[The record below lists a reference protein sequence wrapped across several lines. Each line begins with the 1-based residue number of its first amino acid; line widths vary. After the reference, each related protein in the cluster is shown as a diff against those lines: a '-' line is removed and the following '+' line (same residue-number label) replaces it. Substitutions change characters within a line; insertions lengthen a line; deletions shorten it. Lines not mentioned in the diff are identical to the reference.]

1 LTFIDGGGATISVS
15 GAAVV
20 GGGTGGV
27 AAGGGK
33 VALWGG
39 ALSAGAAV
47 DGVAEVDGVAAID
60 GVAEVECASVELDG
74 DPPSGAGPD
83 ACRAGDAS
91 LGALGLRSSIAP
103 LPGEGG
109 GAGGTLAIGG
119 FAALCGATAAFCWVS
134 GSGWGTGSVVPA
146 GCPEFVPPMD
156 LLTTIAFRLAA
167 SSTRSTFRTDRSAN
181 LSTPVA
187 ASMSGQ

>member
-1 LTFIDGGGATISVS
+1 LASASISLTFIDGGGATISVS
-15 GAAVV
+15 GAAAV

-33 VALWGG
+33 AALWGG
-39 ALSAGAAV
+39 ALSAGAVV

-60 GVAEVECASVELDG
+60 GIAEVGCASVELDG
-74 DPPSGAGPD
+74 DPPSGAGAV

-91 LGALGLRSSIAP
+91 AGAPELRPSFAP
-103 LPGEGG
+103 LPGEGD
-109 GAGGTLAIGG
+109 GAGGRLATGG
-119 FAALCGATAAFCWVS
+119 FAALCGAAAAFCWVS

-156 LLTTIAFRLAA
+156 LLAT
-167 SSTRSTFRTDRSAN
+167 
-181 LSTPVA
+181 
-187 ASMSGQ
+187 